1 MKQLKG
7 KKTTHTKKI
16 SKIEKKKRKNYLQK
30 RNVPFGGNGT
40 NVFIKEKS
48 QVK

>member
-7 KKTTHTKKI
+7 KKTTHTQKI
-16 SKIEKKKRKNYLQK
+16 SKIEKKWKNYLQK

-40 NVFIKEKS
+40 NVFVKEKS